1 MFKTTQWTSSPLCDP
16 PSIYISIYLSFYSSI
31 YPSIYLSIYISI
43 HLFIYPSIYLEDVS
57 ALDKIDMYE
66 DDSAQES
73 ARKEAEAIENLVK
86 LFNGLKF
93 YLGRE
98 VR

>member
-1 MFKTTQWTSSPLCDP
+1 MTLLKSQLGSRPNL
-16 PSIYISIYLSFYSSI
+16 YLSI
-31 YPSIYLSIYISI
+31 CPSIYLSVHLYIHPSIY
-43 HLFIYPSIYLEDVS
+43 LPTYLSIYLEDVS